1 MSSIGASYAPV
12 HLMQKQLKEKIT
24 KREEKDQSVAVVE
37 TSLAT
42 ADRNS
47 NKVYPS
53 RSTSY
58 NEQASNRKS
67 KTSKV
72 RKEIL

>member
-12 HLMQKQLKEKIT
+12 HLMQKKLKEKIT
-24 KREEKDQSVAVVE
+24 KREKNREEKDQSLAVVE

-42 ADRNS
+42 AGRNS

-53 RSTSY
+53 RSSSC
-58 NEQASNRKS
+58 NEQSIKS
-67 KTSKV
+67 
-72 RKEIL
+72 